1 MRLLSPVLLLCIL
14 RLLRHHR
21 AASGTRTRNPQFG
34 RLVFYHLN
42 YNRVCTLGGI
52 RTPDL
57 EIRRLL
63 LCPAELL
70 GYVAPLFWLFWGAV
84 SVFLYVF
91 TNYRVLSLVYRLFRA
106 GC

>member
-1 MRLLSPVLLLCIL
+1 MGITGFVMRLLSPVLLLFIL
-14 RLLRHHR
+14 VLLRHHR
-21 AASGTRTRNPQFG
+21 AASGARTRNPQFG

-42 YNRVCTLGGI
+42 YNRVRTLGGI

-70 GYVAPLFWLFWGAV
+70 GYVAPLFCLFGV
-84 SVFLYVF
+84 LLVFFSMFLPIVVCF
-91 TNYRVLSLVYRLFRA
+91 P
-106 GC
+106 